1 MNILFFLKPKS
12 NIAYIYDHYTLR
24 QALEKMKYY
33 GYSAIPMIDAEG
45 KYAGTVSEGDLLWA
59 ILERNAFENSA
70 QESCMVKDIL
80 QGWHNTPVNVNAS
93 IEDLLQMAANQNFI
107 PVVDDRGLFIGIVT
121 RRDILQYYYEK
132 MHPTKNLSLAE
143 GP

>member
-1 MNILFFLKPKS
+1 MDPIKIQGKESHEHYFFLKPKS

-59 ILERNAFENSA
+59 IMERSAFE
-70 QESCMVKDIL
+70 K
-80 QGWHNTPVNVNAS
+80 TPRKAVS
-93 IEDLLQMAANQNFI
+93 
-107 PVVDDRGLFIGIVT
+107 
-121 RRDILQYYYEK
+121 
-132 MHPTKNLSLAE
+132 
-143 GP
+143 